1 MKGTGTSYE
10 KRFGLSDNQWQNI
23 LLKLRKSCKTGQDQK
38 KKKIDTCFCVSID
51 GYYQILVFGE
61 ETGH

>member
-1 MKGTGTSYE
+1 MKETGTSYE

-38 KKKIDTCFCVSID
+38 KKKFIPAFA
-51 GYYQILVFGE
+51 
-61 ETGH
+61 